1 MSNEISILNPDTIL
15 PPNSE
20 PRTVPWTF
28 RDTWIGFGLFIACM
42 IGIGLLPLLFA
53 KTGWLM
59 SVWVLAYQP
68 VQALP
73 ILAVLL
79 LRRVTWA
86 DVGFRNAQPNVLAIG
101 CGLVVLAFFVNLVNN
116 LIMFALGAEVQAQQ
130 FTGTFDQLEQP
141 ALLLFTGIVLAPLI
155 EETVMR
161 GFLFAGLRQRLGWV
175 KAALI
180 SSAIF
185 GALHLSIAAFIPTFT
200 LGFLFCYLYQRSNST
215 WPGIILHTLINSF
228 GLCGAYILSQY
239 ADPSVFFGGL
249 LWF

>member
-1 MSNEISILNPDTIL
+1 MSNETAPPAPENIFTPGPDS
-15 PPNSE
+15 PS
-20 PRTVPWTF
+20 VPWSF
-28 RDTWIGFGLFIACM
+28 RDTWIGFGLFIVCM

-73 ILAVLL
+73 VLAVLL
-79 LRRVTWA
+79 LRRATWA
-86 DVGFRNAQPNVLAIG
+86 DVGFRKAQPNVLALG
-101 CGLVVLAFFVNLVNN
+101 CGLILITFFINFVNN
-116 LIMFALGAEVQAQQ
+116 LVMWTLGVEIQAEQ
-130 FTGTFDQLEQP
+130 FTDILSRLGQP
-141 ALLLFTGIVLAPLI
+141 GFLLFTGIVLAPLI

-161 GFLFAGLRQRLGWV
+161 GFLFAGLRQRLGWM
-175 KAALI
+175 KAGLL

-200 LGFLFCYLYQRSNST
+200 LGFLFCYLYQRSNSI

-228 GLCGAYILSQY
+228 GLCGAYLLSQY
-239 ADPSVFFGGL
+239 MDPSVFFQGL